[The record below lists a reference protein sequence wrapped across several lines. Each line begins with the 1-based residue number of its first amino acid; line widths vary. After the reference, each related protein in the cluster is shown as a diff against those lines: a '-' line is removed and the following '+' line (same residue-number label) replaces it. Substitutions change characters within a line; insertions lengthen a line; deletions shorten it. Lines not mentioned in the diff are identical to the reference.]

1 MSLHTAAKHLAA
13 QGRGKDKMLVHMT
26 PNEVKGLR
34 QIARTKGGDL
44 SINPETGLVEA
55 GFLEDILPMVAAGAA
70 IYFTGGLA
78 ASALAP
84 SLGATTAGILGGAGA
99 GALIGGG
106 MAALQG
112 GDFGKGALMGAIGGG
127 ISGGMGG
134 LYTPGGETAALTAGA
149 ATPPPVDV
157 NAPVMAN
164 AAQTNLP
171 VQTANITTAT
181 PTPVNPSTG
190 APIDVNAGMVQA
202 SAPTTPSVPSGTERT
217 IWSDIAGKEVGAGYP
232 SAPNYPQVAP
242 GGPTPA
248 PAPAPSPTAPT
259 PKAPGMSMAQK
270 VLVGGTGLMALGAL
284 DDRKKYGVPAQED
297 YNSPLQRIS
306 PDFRAQQP
314 IQPDPYYRAR
324 YPTYAAEG
332 GKMEENVASY
342 AGDQGSQVK
351 KKKKPEY
358 TSEAKIA
365 ASSPYEAGI
374 ARFENEMYG
383 AQMPTG
389 VAEGL
394 KPRMKL
400 GQLNLAKGGQ
410 SNLGDYSDGG
420 RLLKGPGDGV
430 SDSIPAVIGRKQP
443 ARLADGEF
451 VVPARIV
458 SELGNGSTDAGAKKL
473 YGMMDRIQKKRRAA
487 KGIAT
492 DTKVDK
498 YLPA

>member
-55 GFLEDILPMVAAGAA
+55 GFLEDVLPMVAAGAA

-78 ASALAP
+78 AGALTP
-84 SLGATTAGILGGAGA
+84 TLGATTAGILGGAGA

-112 GDFGKGALMGAIGGG
+112 GDFGKGALMGALGGG

-134 LYTPGGETAALTAGA
+134 LYTPGGETAALTASTA
-149 ATPPPVDV
+149 APPPVDV

-171 VQTANITTAT
+171 VQTANLSTT
-181 PTPVNPSTG
+181 PTPINTSTG
-190 APIDVNAGMVQA
+190 APIDVNAGMVQTA
-202 SAPTTPSVPSGTERT
+202 APPPTSGGMDRT
-217 IWSDIAGKEVGAGYP
+217 VWSDIAGKEVGTGYP
-232 SAPNYPQVAP
+232 SAPNYSQLAP
-242 GGPTPA
+242 GGPAPA
-248 PAPAPSPTAPT
+248 PAPAPSPTAPPPT
-259 PKAPGMSMAQK
+259 APGMSTAQK
-270 VLVGGTGLMALGAL
+270 VLIGGTGLMALGAL
-284 DDRKKYGVPAQED
+284 NDRKKYGVPVQEN

-314 IQPDPYYRAR
+314 VQPNPYYRAQ
-324 YPTYAAEG
+324 YPTYAAKG
-332 GKMEENVASY
+332 GKMEENVPSY

-351 KKKKPEY
+351 KKNKPEY

-365 ASSPYEAGI
+365 TSSPYEAGI

-389 VAEGL
+389 IAEGL

-400 GQLNLAKGGQ
+400 GQLNLAKGGDT
-410 SNLGDYSDGG
+410 NLGDYSDGG

-430 SDSIPAVIGRKQP
+430 SDSIPAVIGKKQP

>member
-13 QGRGKDKMLVHMT
+13 KGRGKDKMLVHMT

-78 ASALAP
+78 ASALTP
-84 SLGATTAGILGGAGA
+84 TLGATTAGILGGAGA

-112 GDFGKGALMGAIGGG
+112 GDFGKGALMGALGGG
-127 ISGGMGG
+127 LSGGLGG

-171 VQTANITTAT
+171 VQTANLSTT
-181 PTPVNPSTG
+181 PTPINTSTG

-202 SAPTTPSVPSGTERT
+202 SAPATPSVPSGTERT
-217 IWSDIAGKEVGAGYP
+217 VWSDIAGKEVGTGYP
-232 SAPNYPQVAP
+232 SAPNYSQLAP
-242 GGPTPA
+242 SGPAA

-259 PKAPGMSMAQK
+259 PKAPGMSMSQK
-270 VLVGGTGLMALGAL
+270 VLLGGTGLMALGAL
-284 DDRKKYGVPAQED
+284 DDRNKFGVPAEED
-297 YNSPLQRIS
+297 YESRLKRIS

-314 IQPDPYYRAR
+314 VQPNPYYRAQ
-324 YPTYAAEG
+324 YPTYAAKG
-332 GKMEENVASY
+332 GKMEEDVASY

-365 ASSPYEAGI
+365 TSSPYEAGI

-389 VAEGL
+389 IAEGL

-400 GQLNLAKGGQ
+400 GQLNLAKGGDT
-410 SNLGDYSDGG
+410 SLGDYSDGG

-430 SDSIPAVIGRKQP
+430 SDSIPAVIGKKQP